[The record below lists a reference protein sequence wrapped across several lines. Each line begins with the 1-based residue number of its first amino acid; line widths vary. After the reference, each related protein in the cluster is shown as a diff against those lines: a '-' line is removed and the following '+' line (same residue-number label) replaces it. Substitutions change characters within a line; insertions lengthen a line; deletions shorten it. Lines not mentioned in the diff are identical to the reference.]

1 MQNHLAGLYEAPT
14 NYDIYD
20 FLITDARLAD
30 ALTPRGHC
38 NNDER
43 LIVSETDDHLDISIY
58 VDGDTL
64 ALLRDDDPLVAL
76 HDGNLS
82 PLMLALEGVSHFH
95 YLCWNAEYDK
105 PVTLLELELQ
115 AEVDKYVTAVTLL
128 GAQGGKADAATV
140 HERLFNQIHFHQDL
154 PDERLERYQHA
165 NHYAA
170 KYCRALTSNFPSHG
184 HQPKFISELRRFYR
198 LTQNEKIRRIES
210 AGS

>member
-1 MQNHLAGLYEAPT
+1 MDGKTREDDEKNRDRQEEGGGRDGVQRAFLGALNRILRQ
-14 NYDIYD
+14 YDD
-20 FLITDARLAD
+20 SLRQVRAA
-30 ALTPRGHC
+30 ALNRRRTENGGV
-38 NNDER
+38 
-43 LIVSETDDHLDISIY
+43 L
-58 VDGDTL
+58 GDN
-64 ALLRDDDPLVAL
+64 LR
-76 HDGNLS
+76 
-82 PLMLALEGVSHFH
+82 
-95 YLCWNAEYDK
+95 